1 MSDLKQRPRSLDP
14 RSRRDGGYTL
24 PELLIAVAMLGII
37 TAVLSAAI
45 IVVIRQ
51 QDSTVGRLDGA
62 RAEQSFDTWMP
73 ADLASFNPTT
83 VTTDTT
89 LDPCS
94 APCDGIDISGVNTL
108 MASWDVDGST
118 VTVSYQYIEVGAR
131 MAAPAHRVRSVRLPH
146 ERRAPRHVAATDR
159 ITQ

>member
-1 MSDLKQRPRSLDP
+1 MSDLKKQPRSLDQ

-83 VTTDTT
+83 VTTKTN
-89 LDPCS
+89 LDPCT

-108 MASWDVDGST
+108 MALVGRRRVDGHGVVPVHRSRPR
-118 VTVSYQYIEVGAR
+118 V
-131 MAAPAHRVRSVRLPH
+131 AAPANRMWAVRLPH
-146 ERRAPRHVAATDR
+146 ERRAPRHVAA
-159 ITQ
+159 I